1 VPAEWRSNHALT
13 ALFGLTAGVAAE
25 RKVTSLD
32 ATRNM
37 TQVVDATPLLPA
49 DKSGNSRS
57 RESPLLLCLG
67 ELRSERPVL
76 KKERDMKLS
85 ILNLRL
91 VGVAAAAFVSA
102 QTANAQTVALVTIN
116 QQALFFN
123 QINDGAK
130 QAADKAGAKLVIFN
144 ANNVAAA
151 QNSAIEDYIAQ
162 KVDGI
167 VLVAIDVNG
176 VKPAVT
182 AAKNAGIP
190 VVAIDAR
197 IPDGD
202 NAAFIGV
209 DNKGAGEQI
218 GKYFADYA
226 KNKMGGSA
234 KVGIVGALNSFI
246 QNQRLDGFKTA
257 AQADSGV
264 KFLDTVDGQNIQDV
278 ALTAAENLMT
288 ANPDMNALYATGEPA
303 LVGAISAVTSQQ
315 RTDKVK
321 VFGWDLTAQAIKGI
335 DDGWI
340 VAVVQQDPFQEGVA
354 GVETV
359 LKIKKGEKVN
369 PSIDIPVTIVTK
381 DNVDKFRGLFK

>member
-1 VPAEWRSNHALT
+1 MISLRQALLGAGMLIAT
-13 ALFGLTAGVAAE
+13 SGLAAGA
-25 RKVTSLD
+25 
-32 ATRNM
+32 
-37 TQVVDATPLLPA
+37 
-49 DKSGNSRS
+49 
-57 RESPLLLCLG
+57 
-67 ELRSERPVL
+67 
-76 KKERDMKLS
+76 
-85 ILNLRL
+85 
-91 VGVAAAAFVSA
+91 
-102 QTANAQTVALVTIN
+102 ANATTIALVTIN

-123 QINDGAK
+123 QVNDGAK
-130 QAADKAGAKLVIFN
+130 AAADKNGVTLVVFN
-144 ANNVAAA
+144 ANNQAAA
-151 QNSAIEDYIAQ
+151 QNSAIEDYITQ

-167 VLVAIDVNG
+167 VLLAIDVNG
-176 VKPAVT
+176 VKPAISD
-182 AAKNAGIP
+182 AKKAGIP

-218 GKYFADYA
+218 GKYFADYVKA
-226 KNKMGGSA
+226 KMGGSA

-246 QNQRLDGFKTA
+246 QNQRLDGFKSA
-257 AQADSGV
+257 AQAGGGV
-264 KFLDTVDGQNIQDV
+264 AFLDTVDGQNVQDV

-359 LKIKKGEKVN
+359 LKIKRGEKVN

-381 DNVDKFRGLFK
+381 ENVDKFRG

>member
-1 VPAEWRSNHALT
+1 
-13 ALFGLTAGVAAE
+13 
-25 RKVTSLD
+25 
-32 ATRNM
+32 
-37 TQVVDATPLLPA
+37 
-49 DKSGNSRS
+49 
-57 RESPLLLCLG
+57 
-67 ELRSERPVL
+67 
-76 KKERDMKLS
+76 MKLTF
-85 ILNLRL
+85 NAF
-91 VGVAAAAFVSA
+91 AAAAAILAVGAFGM
-102 QTANAQTVALVTIN
+102 TAADATTVALVTIN

-130 QAADKAGAKLVIFN
+130 AAADKNGVKLVIFN
-144 ANNVAAA
+144 ANNQAAA
-151 QNSAIEDYIAQ
+151 QNSAIEDYITQ

-176 VKPAVT
+176 VKPAIT
-182 AAKNAGIP
+182 AAKKAGIP

-209 DNKGAGEQI
+209 DNKGAGEEI
-218 GKYFADYA
+218 GKYFADYV
-226 KNKMGGSA
+226 KSNMGGSA

-246 QNQRLDGFKTA
+246 QNQRLDGFKA
-257 AQADSGV
+257 ATQASGSGI
-264 KFLDTVDGQNIQDV
+264 KFLDTVDGQNVQDI

-288 ANPDMNALYATGEPA
+288 ANPDMTALYATGEPA

-340 VAVVQQDPFQEGVA
+340 VAIVQQDPYKEGEA
-354 GVETV
+354 GVETI
-359 LKIKKGEKVN
+359 LKLKKGEKVA

-381 DNVDKFRGLFK
+381 KNVDQFRGLFK